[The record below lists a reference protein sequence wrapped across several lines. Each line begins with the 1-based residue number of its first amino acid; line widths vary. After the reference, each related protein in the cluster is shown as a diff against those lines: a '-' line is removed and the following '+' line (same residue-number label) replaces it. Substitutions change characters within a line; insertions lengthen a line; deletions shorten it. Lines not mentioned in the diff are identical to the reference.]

1 MDDAAT
7 FRREAGR
14 YRKLAEEEPN
24 PEVAQRMRDF
34 ASHHNALAE
43 LVGEAERPPATQPVH
58 QQSKTELDDKT

>member
-24 PEVAQRMRDF
+24 PEVAQRMRI
-34 ASHHNALAE
+34 SRVIITPLLN
-43 LVGEAERPPATQPVH
+43 
-58 QQSKTELDDKT
+58 S